1 MFKYFVIIIFLFFM
15 FIKLLKRNLGVII
28 GMVVGVILIIAIVSI
43 TKSHYPLNE
52 YGKIVPTNSKYY
64 DVSID

>member
-1 MFKYFVIIIFLFFM
+1 M